1 MRSWEMELKRRS
13 LSSMKRRM
21 RCCMMLKARVAATI
35 SEAPSSL
42 RDGWSMSLPRLTA
55 ALARRR
61 RGRVCQRTSMKVK
74 KQRKT
79 VIRAMKRTWLLGMTV
94 SSSVM

>member
-1 MRSWEMELKRRS
+1 MSVSFTVCSAPFTISSSSSRSLLNLAIWASSSSSSTRSRSRVMGVLRSWEMELNSRS

-42 RDGWSMSLPRLTA
+42 REG
-55 ALARRR
+55 
-61 RGRVCQRTSMKVK
+61 
-74 KQRKT
+74 
-79 VIRAMKRTWLLGMTV
+79 
-94 SSSVM
+94 

>member
-1 MRSWEMELKRRS
+1 MGVLRSWEMELNNRS

-42 RDGWSMSLPRLTA
+42 SDG
-55 ALARRR
+55 
-61 RGRVCQRTSMKVK
+61 
-74 KQRKT
+74 
-79 VIRAMKRTWLLGMTV
+79 
-94 SSSVM
+94 